1 MSRWTAIGRSKANRR
16 AQVKPQAK
24 AIRYGT
30 LLAAAVF
37 AFLSVEVLADPPAST
52 SSSDKESSTE
62 SPKAT
67 GKFEPFKSESKTSTG
82 SVTVGGQTIA
92 NATIDAW
99 QDRSGAPL
107 IELWGMTEIAGL
119 GTTHALYAPPVPGSI
134 GVALPGIEVRVADLE
149 DVTRDAAPGVPGE
162 LMVRGPIVMMGYF
175 GNPEETART
184 IEPDG
189 WLHTGDIAYA
199 DETGHFFVVDRRK
212 DLIITA
218 GYNVYPAEIERVLA
232 AHPAVAMVGRP
243 GQGRGQG

>member
-1 MSRWTAIGRSKANRR
+1 MALVVSCLPLWGSGPIRPSMRETPIFIGFKPYHQKCPRPLIMGAPRTRESLMSRWTAIGRSKANRR

-92 NATIDAW
+92 Y
-99 QDRSGAPL
+99 Q
-107 IELWGMTEIAGL
+107 
-119 GTTHALYAPPVPGSI
+119 
-134 GVALPGIEVRVADLE
+134 
-149 DVTRDAAPGVPGE
+149 
-162 LMVRGPIVMMGYF
+162 
-175 GNPEETART
+175 
-184 IEPDG
+184 
-189 WLHTGDIAYA
+189 
-199 DETGHFFVVDRRK
+199 
-212 DLIITA
+212 
-218 GYNVYPAEIERVLA
+218 
-232 AHPAVAMVGRP
+232 AVAGTLIVHPKGWDDVPRDPKSDKDDNSP
-243 GQGRGQG
+243 GGEGEG